1 MFPEYPNFKAL
12 EFDDLNLVSDYLK
25 KDSRNICELSLP
37 NIFVYKDVEKPA
49 ATLINKKLCL
59 LISPPDET
67 PYFLEP
73 LGSSN
78 STEIINICLK
88 HAGRISR
95 ASENFVSRIPADA
108 YNITPLRGHFD
119 YVYLAKELVELKGRK
134 FDGKRNHIKNF
145 TRRFPDYELIPLDS
159 TFKKQ
164 ALKLFSAWFE
174 VRKESRFFPRLTYTS
189 QTRAIETAFSYFKEL
204 KLIGGALL
212 AEKDLKG
219 FILGSAMNPETISV
233 HFQYAHPDLPG
244 AAQTLLRQ
252 ACIKIF
258 SKFTYVNL
266 EQDLGI
272 PGLRKAKL
280 SYHPLKLEK
289 KFEIKPIQKERTPA

>member
-1 MFPEYPNFKAL
+1 MLPEYPKFKPL
-12 EFDDLNLVSDYLK
+12 EFEDLSQISNYLK
-25 KDSRNICELSLP
+25 KDSRKICELSLP

-49 ATLINKKLCL
+49 ATLINKNLCL

-73 LGSSN
+73 LSN
-78 STEIINICLK
+78 REAIDGCLK

-95 ASENFVSRIPADA
+95 ASENFISRIPSDA
-108 YNITPLRGHFD
+108 YSITPLRSHFD
-119 YVYLAKELVELKGRK
+119 YVYLTKELAELKGRK
-134 FDGKRNHIKNF
+134 YDGKRNHIKNF
-145 TRRFPDYELIPLDS
+145 TRRFPDYEFIPLDS

-189 QTRAIETAFSYFKEL
+189 QTRAIETAFSYFNEL

-212 AEKDLKG
+212 VEKDLKG
-219 FILGSAMNPETISV
+219 FILGSTLNPETISV
-233 HFQYAHPDLPG
+233 HFQYAHPDFPG
-244 AAQTLLRQ
+244 VAQTLLWE
-252 ACIKIF
+252 ACNKIF

-280 SYHPLKLEK
+280 SYHPLRMEK
-289 KFEIKPIQKERTPA
+289 KFEIKQRSPIYR